1 MTTKGYLLETSL
13 AAWQAVER
21 VVMDFPCF
29 LRKAVC
35 GDSYI
40 ELEIQCR
47 DEDLPAI
54 ERRLAPFV

>member
-13 AAWQAVER
+13 AAYKAVEKICN
-21 VVMDFPCF
+21 DFPCF
-29 LRKAVC
+29 LRKAVV
-35 GDSYI
+35 GDSYV
-40 ELEIQCR
+40 EVEIQCR